1 MLKDVLKIEVN
12 YLQSAMAVKK
22 GSLVRVIREKLENS
36 IEAQASDSRFP
47 PYIFETKG
55 EIVDSRGDYMLV
67 KFGHV
72 PTPNIWL
79 KADQLEEFE

>member
-1 MLKDVLKIEVN
+1 MLKDVLKTEVN